1 VAARLGVIADAHANL
16 PALDAALAALA
27 ERDCDVVVHAGD
39 AVGIGPHPS
48 EVVARLREARVLCVM
63 GNHDEWAAFGV
74 PDPLP
79 AGMGAAEAGH
89 HRWARDRLD
98 APARAAIAAWPDEL
112 ALTVGPAAVTVV
124 HYARTPAGPFDFV
137 PQASAADLARLFA
150 PVPGDAVVFGHD
162 HAAYDCAADGRRLV
176 SPGSL
181 GCHDPRWRGRWCCLP
196 SARAAPRAVW
206 RSTASRSPTTTP
218 RSSPTTRAAAC
229 PRASSSAASSC
240 AAGPARPRRPGSRR
254 PRCYPQPRRPVC
266 GGSP

>member
-27 ERDCDVVVHAGD
+27 ERDCDVAVHAGD

-150 PVPGDAVVFGHD
+150 AVPGDAVVFGHD

-181 GCHDPRWRGRWCCLP
+181 GCHDRAV
-196 SARAAPRAVW
+196 ARALVL
-206 RSTASRSPTTTP
+206 SPVGE
-218 RSSPTTRAAAC
+218 SGAAC
-229 PRASSSAASSC
+229 GVAVDRIAVAYDDAAFL
-240 AAGPARPRRPGSRR
+240 ADYARRGVPEGELIRREFLRR
-254 PRCYPQPRRPVC
+254 
-266 GGSP
+266 